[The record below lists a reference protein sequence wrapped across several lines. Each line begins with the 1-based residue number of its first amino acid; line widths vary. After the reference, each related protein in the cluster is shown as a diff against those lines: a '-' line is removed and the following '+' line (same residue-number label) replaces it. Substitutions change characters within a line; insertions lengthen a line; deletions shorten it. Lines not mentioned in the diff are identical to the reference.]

1 MKNNEV
7 LKLEWDRCLINY
19 SDNVPVEALIKA
31 GWRKATEPELKLEKI
46 KQDLDQR
53 IADTKTELKEAMSTS
68 QKCIK
73 HYKRGATFAIYDLI
87 ACNDYIKYTQYKLDA
102 LVSARKEF
110 DDLEGDLKICV

>member
-7 LKLEWDRCLINY
+7 LKLEWDRGLINY

-53 IADTKTELKEAMSTS
+53 IADTKKELKEAMNTS
-68 QKCIK
+68 RKCTK

-87 ACNDYIKYTQYKLDA
+87 ACNDYIKITQYKLDA
-102 LVSARKEF
+102 LLFARDEF
-110 DDLEGDLKICV
+110 ESLGQED